1 MLTCMCVQRCDHTS
15 SGVLCVTCS
24 SVMTLHRKFFPWNS
38 SAALFLGG
46 IVLDSA
52 QMGKPT
58 WKGLIV
64 SLRGWLLFEVSL

>member
-1 MLTCMCVQRCDHTS
+1 MLVCVCVQRRDHTS
-15 SGVLCVTCS
+15 FAVVCVTHS
-24 SVMTLHRKFFPWNS
+24 SVITLHYKLFPWNS
-38 SAALFLGG
+38 PAALCLGG
-46 IVLDSA
+46 IVLDST